1 LSIYLE
7 TFDPSDVSHKRRLRR
22 FVGHRIKAKSL
33 RSLFFKF
40 SLLAFLSTDSVG
52 SFSLQPYA
60 GRTHSPSL
68 TLQSSH
74 FSSTNPIAIMK
85 FTNAA
90 ISIAF
95 LSASSL
101 SAAPLK
107 RAVDPALVPEF
118 GVEAGQNPTGTGD
131 CDGINGIKIPC
142 ACPPDRDAFI
152 ESLNRNVDAGKAVN
166 NPSVAVSFPTGNSKA
181 DKIARI
187 QASIVTLQNLNGV
200 GVGCPAASTTFVAQQ
215 KAIESGT
222 DDAGS
227 GTDDAGSGTDG
238 AESGTDGAADPPA
251 DAGQAGGDIAKLA
264 PDLGATAGKN
274 PTGTGDC
281 DGAVNGPDGN
291 PIKVPCACPPAQ
303 DVYIAALTEN
313 VKAGKA
319 VNNPTVKVDF
329 PTGDS
334 NADKSARITA
344 ALITLQNL
352 NGVGK
357 GCPASSTTLVAQQ
370 KALA

>member
-1 LSIYLE
+1 
-7 TFDPSDVSHKRRLRR
+7 
-22 FVGHRIKAKSL
+22 
-33 RSLFFKF
+33 
-40 SLLAFLSTDSVG
+40 
-52 SFSLQPYA
+52 
-60 GRTHSPSL
+60 
-68 TLQSSH
+68 
-74 FSSTNPIAIMK
+74 MK

-90 ISIAF
+90 ISIAL

-142 ACPPDRDAFI
+142 TCPPDRNAFI

-166 NPSVAVSFPTGNSKA
+166 NPSVAVSFPTGDSKA

-187 QASIVTLQNLNGV
+187 QASLVTLQNLNGV
-200 GVGCPAASTTFVAQQ
+200 GRGCPAASTTFVAQQ

-222 DDAGS
+222 DDA
-227 GTDDAGSGTDG
+227 AK
-238 AESGTDGAADPPA
+238 PPA

-281 DGAVNGPDGN
+281 DGAANGPDGK

-303 DVYIAALTEN
+303 DVYIDALTKN
-313 VKAGKA
+313 VEAGKA